1 MIVVQIHIFRDFKTD
16 STKLASVPLPVGHPI
31 TFVSV
36 RKGVNF
42 KTSHKTYS
50 VNLILMISL
59 ASGFRYHA
67 QPNESISISATR
79 E

>member
-1 MIVVQIHIFRDFKTD
+1 MIVVKIHIFRDFKTD
-16 STKLASVPLPVGHPI
+16 STKLASVPLPVGHPL

-36 RKGVNF
+36 RKRNF